1 MKETAHWSSGG
12 VCIVCPQCVLMSAC
26 PLQSYYIPQM
36 RGGLST
42 VSASQG
48 PPTDHHHPASD
59 KATAKPTHYLYRCT
73 SCAKWRFRGASCGQ
87 WSTVRC
93 CPCERPSCF
102 SLSQLPFEVLFCPS
116 DIWVCRNTGEE
127 KIWFKCNFYQVTC
140 LLQSAALI
148 AISETGCKVLFC
160 SSFFVCSKKKR
171 KRKTFPASMYITEKC
186 FMQLNG
192 AEVQHKSIL

>member
-12 VCIVCPQCVLMSAC
+12 VCTVCPQCVLMSAC

-127 KIWFKCNFYQVTC
+127 KIWFKCNFLSSDLLVTVGGADC
-140 LLQSAALI
+140 NQRDGLQGSFLLQFFCLFKKKKKKKNLSSLNVHYWKMFHAIEWSRSAA
-148 AISETGCKVLFC
+148 
-160 SSFFVCSKKKR
+160 
-171 KRKTFPASMYITEKC
+171 
-186 FMQLNG
+186 
-192 AEVQHKSIL
+192 